1 MNIVPMATAD
11 LLAAYASRISE
22 VERLLIAHSPVAVMP
37 GTVAESAYLPPEL
50 QMKRYYAHLVLPR
63 LSGLLRKGLDLD
75 VNPEGFGLAV
85 QVVAVELRL
94 QTVAGWPGL
103 ALLMHRMLGD
113 AILPWLPA
121 LFLAATA
128 LPGIAAPAFDGD
140 EVGGVG
146 GKFKLVSPRHR
157 VAGERA
163 G

>member
-75 VNPEGFGLAV
+75 VNPEGFRAGGAGGGGGTASPNGGGLA
-85 QVVAVELRL
+85 
-94 QTVAGWPGL
+94 GP
-103 ALLMHRMLGD
+103 
-113 AILPWLPA
+113 
-121 LFLAATA
+121 
-128 LPGIAAPAFDGD
+128 
-140 EVGGVG
+140 
-146 GKFKLVSPRHR
+146 R
-157 VAGERA
+157 VADAQDA